1 MPTKKLKAIIIQDS
15 SRDNLRVITNDETV
29 LNNLNKNYPDVK
41 PVDNEFVIP
50 TETSGDIN
58 KVINTVDGDDK
69 DKCRLEHQVSVS
81 KGSIIMKILLLSI
94 IGVAV
99 YILI

>member
-1 MPTKKLKAIIIQDS
+1 MPKKLKAIIIQDPYC
-15 SRDNLRVITNDETV
+15 DNLRVISNDETV
-29 LNNLNKNYPDVK
+29 LNDLNKNYPDVK

-58 KVINTVDGDDK
+58 KVIDTVDGEDK
-69 DKCRLEHQVSVS
+69 GKHRLEHQVSVS

-99 YILI
+99 YIII

>member
-1 MPTKKLKAIIIQDS
+1 MPKKLKAIIIQDS
-15 SRDNLRVITNDETV
+15 SCDNLRVISNDETV
-29 LNNLNKNYPDVK
+29 LNDLNKNYPDIK

-58 KVINTVDGDDK
+58 KVIDTVDGNDK

-94 IGVAV
+94 IGIVI
-99 YILI
+99 YIFI